1 MRNIIFNNFW
11 AKIIAF
17 ALAVATWFYVFD
29 VVNKD
34 GFPQKKETVEDVFSR
49 YKFVVKEVP
58 VKPVF
63 YGKSPEGYRVVF
75 DKVKVE
81 PSKISIFGPEDIIES
96 VEELSTDKVNLAE
109 YTRSVQLKLG
119 VHSNAKMLDLED
131 QVVDLYLPIKAMDA
145 EAAKKDTE
153 TKEKPGG
160 ES

>member
-49 YKFVVKEVP
+49 YRFVVKEVP
-58 VKPVF
+58 IKPVF
-63 YGKSPEGYRVVF
+63 YGKSPEGYQVVF
-75 DKVKVE
+75 DKVKLE
-81 PSKISIFGPEDIIES
+81 PSKISIFGPEDIIQN
-96 VEELSTDKVNLAE
+96 VEELSTDKVNLSE

-119 VHSNAKMLDLED
+119 VHSNVRMFDLED
-131 QVVDLYLPIKAMDA
+131 QIVDLYLPIKVTTKG
-145 EAAKKDTE
+145 AKKVSEVKE
-153 TKEKPGG
+153 TPGG